1 MSHPQP
7 FRAAGLLGWPV
18 AHSRSR
24 LLHLWWLRQY
34 GINGDYVPMPVRPGQ
49 LAAALRGLVAL
60 GFAGCNVTVP
70 HKEEAS
76 RLVDH
81 LDPLARRLGAVNL
94 IRIGTDGSLSGSNT
108 DGYGFVQNLRD
119 VKSDWRADA
128 RPVVVMGAGGSARSV
143 LPVLLDEGATEIRL
157 VNRTRERA
165 EELATRLGP
174 RVRVC
179 AWAEREEA
187 LAGVGLLV
195 NTTSAGMAGQPPL
208 PLRLDALPTEAL
220 VYDLNY
226 NPLCT
231 PLLAAAAARGNPV
244 VDGLGMLL
252 HQARPSFQAWFD
264 VLPDI
269 TPELRR
275 ALEASL
281 ESN

>member
-49 LAAALRGLVAL
+49 LEVALRGLIAL
-60 GFAGCNVTVP
+60 GFSGCNVTVP
-70 HKEEAS
+70 HKQEAA

-81 LDPLARRLGAVNL
+81 LDPLARRLEAVNL
-94 IRIGTDGSLSGSNT
+94 IRVGTDGSLFGTST
-108 DGYGFVQNLRD
+108 DGYGFMQNLRD

-128 RPVVVMGAGGSARSV
+128 GPVVVMGAGGSAHSI
-143 LPVLLDEGATEIRL
+143 LPSLLDEGAVEIRL

-165 EELATRLGP
+165 EELAAHLGP

-179 AWAEREEA
+179 AWSEREEA
-187 LAGVGLLV
+187 LEGASLLV
-195 NTTSAGMAGQPPL
+195 NTTSLGMAGAAPL
-208 PLRLDALPTEAL
+208 PLRLEALPLDAL

-281 ESN
+281 EGK